1 MIEWINILNMSAN
14 KFISYMRPEWVPE
27 FSEWMVECED
37 PHYYYC
43 KACDRTNSL
52 GNMGRS
58 SLVCHTRQ
66 KRHIMNM
73 KVFRGQ
79 AASGDEVSVIKRVVR
94 KNFNTPNPVNTSR
107 KRKLSSNHHGGL
119 ESPDGEDSVV
129 SAPLETKSD
138 ADSPLSKIP
147 KMVSQNNIDVPDTI
161 KRLESDHDNGT
172 TVANPLKAE
181 EVFALD
187 TESLARSEIYCAYY
201 FVMNNLSFLPAQNLD
216 ATLNA
221 MFLNHPCPEKF
232 SMNCDKMKALLNFG
246 IGPYIKSKL
255 IDTVSKSPFFTVCC
269 VETCHSALEK
279 FQLDFYVKY
288 WDSGS
293 VKAIQRYWGSI
304 FTKNRNPS
312 HLVSLLSHQFKHLD
326 TSRMIQLVM
335 DGSEPNW
342 DFYYS
347 MQTNR
352 ENENMSK
359 FLDLGNNT
367 SFQLIHDHFQSF
379 ANSATSGIKVILKS
393 AYKFFHKCPDMWLAR
408 EHYTS
413 EIKGTQYPLPLEK
426 TRWIDNATAVNRLL
440 EIWNDI
446 SLLMKFYRD
455 MPRDKQP
462 SSKTFTRLMNSTRDV
477 LMVPKLNFF
486 SYIAGICQP
495 YFSSK
500 NKLDNVSSVSNFY
513 KSLADLM
520 RCLMKL
526 IVKDRVLHDRKTVK
540 DLVGVNLQDPNNFLK
555 TATFNLGPNT
565 EITLAKLRRQ
575 NIVTDRMVSDFK
587 LRCKMFIISLLNEIP
602 EVIPDSPISMKLS
615 CFDPVTLTTANM
627 KHLHLT
633 FNQVL
638 KYMADHGVVARDTCK
653 ETSAEYGQFIRNR
666 SALSKALFN
675 YVERGLGDLFFS
687 QLRIEENYPRLAH
700 VIKLILCLNPGRN
713 LDKELFPLSSDDLE
727 SDMVEDTIINTK
739 IVKDYLTNQK
749 VELWK
754 TEIPA
759 DLLESARSALSKYSD
774 YIQNMQN
781 IFE

>member
-1 MIEWINILNMSAN
+1 MSAN

-66 KRHIMNM
+66 KRHQENM
-73 KVFRGQ
+73 KLFREKMT
-79 AASGDEVSVIKRVVR
+79 DDDVSVIKRVVR
-94 KNFNTPNPVNTSR
+94 KVTTTPKTPTSKVR
-107 KRKLSSNHHGGL
+107 KRRSSAESIVERSNQNAVAKYKEKNNVVEAIL
-119 ESPDGEDSVV
+119 EKQSPIKNV
-129 SAPLETKSD
+129 T
-138 ADSPLSKIP
+138 DSPKIQSEPLP
-147 KMVSQNNIDVPDTI
+147 KKKKMNDS
-161 KRLESDHDNGT
+161 GT
-172 TVANPLKAE
+172 TSKEILSISDSKLLITDDVYT
-181 EVFALD
+181 LD
-187 TESLARSEIYCAYY
+187 SDSFVRSEIYCAYY
-201 FVMNNLSFLPAQNLD
+201 FVMNNLGFNPAQNID

-221 MFLNHPCPEKF
+221 MFLNHLCPDKF
-232 SMNCDKMKALLNFG
+232 SINCDKLKALLNFG
-246 IGPYIKSKL
+246 IGPFIKNKL
-255 IDTVSKSPFFTVCC
+255 IDDVTKSPFFTVCC
-269 VETCHSALEK
+269 VETCNSVLET
-279 FQLDFYVKY
+279 FQLDLHVKY
-288 WDSGS
+288 WDTLSL
-293 VKAIQRYWGSI
+293 KAVERYWGSI

-312 HLVSLLSHQFKHLD
+312 HLVSLLNHQFKHLD
-326 TSRMIQLVM
+326 TSRMVQLVM

-342 DFYYS
+342 DFYYNL
-347 MQTNR
+347 QTAR
-352 ENENMSK
+352 ESDKMCK

-379 ANSATSGIKVILKS
+379 ANSSQCGIKVILKS

-413 EIKGTQYPLPLEK
+413 EIKGTQYPLPIEK

-462 SSKTFTRLMNSTRDV
+462 TSKTFTRLMNSTRDV

-495 YFSSK
+495 YFSSS

-526 IVKDRVLHDRKTVK
+526 IIKDRVLHDRKTVK

-555 TATFNLGPNT
+555 AATFNLGPNT

-587 LRCKMFIISLLNEIP
+587 MRCKTFIISLLNEIP

-615 CFDPVTLTTANM
+615 CFDPVTLTTANI

-638 KYMADHGVVARDTCK
+638 KYLADSGVVARDTCK

-666 SALSKALFN
+666 SAISKALFN

-687 QLRIEENYPRLAH
+687 QLRIEENYPRLAY

-713 LDKELFPLSSDDLE
+713 LTKDSLPLSSDDIE
-727 SDMVEDTIINTK
+727 SDMVEDSIINTK
-739 IVKDYLTNQK
+739 IVKDYLRNEK

-754 TEIPA
+754 TEIS
-759 DLLESARSALSKYSD
+759 DELLDCAKSAISKYSD